1 MRIGYNPTSMYQQIQ
16 SVPKQ
21 SEPEALQPNSGTA
34 SASPFMAR
42 LSEAITSADSL
53 QQSAAQAMEQLATG
67 QAPNVHDAVLAMEK
81 ADLSLQLTA
90 QVTQRAVDAYREI
103 SRLQV

>member
-1 MRIGYNPTSMYQQIQ
+1 MRIGYNPVSLYQQVQ
-16 SVPKQ
+16 QVPKKP
-21 SEPEALQPNSGTA
+21 EPEAITPNSSTP

-42 LSEAITSADSL
+42 LSEAISSADSL
-53 QQSAAQAMEQLATG
+53 QKSAAQAMEQLATG
-67 QAPNVHDAVLAMEK
+67 QASNVHDAVLAMEK